1 MLFRSLSAEQAT
13 LYRQS
18 SVIAGDALRVLEGLQ
33 SFAPIAESDRIEA
46 LRGLVRSEI
55 SSLIEEFGRVDEPRK
70 ERVEAYFDAL
80 LGPSSRVTVTATAR
94 SEQSQPFDNILTG
107 GHLTLFGQRAFLD
120 RTVTS
125 ATIADESQ
133 IAAFEL
139 LKNYALILRDVWN
152 RYKQPERSTAFPLF
166 SERLA
171 RASIMLSVIAEGNM
185 NFMSAMDS
193 IGFTENERRSNASK
207 FSKLTGFISSATSSQ
222 KDLIQGKVS
231 INAQGANWN
240 PPYPPA
246 PDYLDLNNLI
256 SSDLA
261 RWLPDITVS
270 DLNDWLDR
278 YASLESPA
286 TLSDSGQYGL
296 EFVTHQAD
304 RIFWTMIPIVAF
316 VKTAD
321 PAKAINAPVL
331 IQALLH
337 ERVTWALDD
346 LVNQLNALADLA
358 A

>member
-1 MLFRSLSAEQAT
+1 
-13 LYRQS
+13 
-18 SVIAGDALRVLEGLQ
+18 
-33 SFAPIAESDRIEA
+33 
-46 LRGLVRSEI
+46 
-55 SSLIEEFGRVDEPRK
+55 
-70 ERVEAYFDAL
+70 
-80 LGPSSRVTVTATAR
+80 
-94 SEQSQPFDNILTG
+94 LTG

-125 ATIADESQ
+125 ATIADEGQ

-139 LKNYALILRDVWN
+139 LKNYALLLRDVWN

-207 FSKLTGFISSATSSQ
+207 FTILTGFASLTGTSRG
-222 KDLIQGKVS
+222 DLIRSTVTVPLPQPSGV
-231 INAQGANWN
+231 WN
-240 PPYPPA
+240 LP
-246 PDYLDLNNLI
+246 LDGDTLL
-256 SSDLA
+256 SLGELQARDLT
-261 RWLPDITVS
+261 RWLPDITVN

-278 YASLESPA
+278 YASIESPA

-331 IQALLH
+331 IQSLLH